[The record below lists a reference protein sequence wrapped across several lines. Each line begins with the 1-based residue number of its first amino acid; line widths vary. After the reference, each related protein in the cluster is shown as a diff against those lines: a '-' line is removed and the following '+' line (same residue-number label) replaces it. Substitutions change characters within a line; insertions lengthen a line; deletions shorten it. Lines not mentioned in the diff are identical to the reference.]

1 VVSSL
6 LTQAHKVG
14 GIKCDVRP
22 LWKEA
27 DEMKRTTI
35 LTFFAS
41 TLFLVVPFG
50 SSIGNSPPLR
60 AEQRKCPTVEV
71 KGPSKSKAFRN
82 ISYRA
87 EVKNFSGATPPVFKW
102 SLVGGVLI
110 QGQGSDVITVEP
122 RAREIRATLMI
133 ENFPVGCDSNSYA
146 VITRLTDIPRIHLPP
161 LIRSIKALPAS
172 IIRPCSAGAKSDT
185 CTPSGSEVQL
195 SVDVA
200 YPLDLDLLFT
210 WYVTVG
216 RLKGEGQ
223 TVIWDLSGVASGTYK
238 VDVAAQYFQHIG
250 TGSATVTITDCNDC
264 KPVPSMDAT
273 KLSECP
279 LPPRVTSH
287 AHLRSTDIPR

>member
-1 VVSSL
+1 
-6 LTQAHKVG
+6 
-14 GIKCDVRP
+14 
-22 LWKEA
+22 
-27 DEMKRTTI
+27 MKRTTI

-41 TLFLVVPFG
+41 TLFLVVPLG
-50 SSIGNSPPLR
+50 SSIGSSPPQR
-60 AEQRKCPTVEV
+60 AEKKKCPTIEV
-71 KGPSKSKAFRN
+71 KGPQKSKAFRY

-87 EVKNFSGATPPVFKW
+87 KVKDFSGATPPIFKW

-110 QGQGSDVITVEP
+110 QGQGSDVITVDP

-133 ENFPVGCDSNSYA
+133 ENFPVGCDSTSDA
-146 VITRLTDIPRIHLPP
+146 VITKLTDIPRIHLPP
-161 LIRSIKALPAS
+161 LIRSIKASPVS
-172 IIRPCSAGAKSDT
+172 IIRPCPAGAKSDT

-223 TVIWDLSGVASGTYK
+223 TVTWDLSGVASGTYK
-238 VDVAAQYFQHIG
+238 VWVEAAFFEPDRPRLGVHVG
-250 TGSATVTITDCNDC
+250 NGSTTVTITDCDC
-264 KPVPSMDAT
+264 KPVPTMDAT

-279 LPPRVTSH
+279 SPPRGTSH
-287 AHLRSTDIPR
+287 APHRSTDTLR

>member
-1 VVSSL
+1 MILATFALVLSL
-6 LTQAHKVG
+6 HAPQL
-14 GIKCDVRP
+14 
-22 LWKEA
+22 
-27 DEMKRTTI
+27 I
-35 LTFFAS
+35 LRGHS
-41 TLFLVVPFG
+41 
-50 SSIGNSPPLR
+50 NSQQI
-60 AEQRKCPTVEV
+60 EKTKCPTVEV
-71 KGPSKSKAFRN
+71 KGASKSKAFRN

-133 ENFPVGCDSNSYA
+133 ENFPVGCDSNSDA

-279 LPPRVTSH
+279 LPPRVPSH
-287 AHLRSTDIPR
+287 VHLRSTGTLH

>member
-1 VVSSL
+1 
-6 LTQAHKVG
+6 
-14 GIKCDVRP
+14 
-22 LWKEA
+22 
-27 DEMKRTTI
+27 MI
-35 LTFFAS
+35 LAMFVM
-41 TLFLVVPFG
+41 TLFL
-50 SSIGNSPPLR
+50 STPLLVLQGH
-60 AEQRKCPTVEV
+60 ANIQQIEKRKCPAVQV

-82 ISYRA
+82 ILYRA
-87 EVKNFSGATPPVFKW
+87 KVKDFSGATPLIFKW

-110 QGQGSDVITVEP
+110 QGQGSDVITVDP
-122 RAREIRATLMI
+122 RAREIRARLQI
-133 ENFPVGCDSNSYA
+133 ENFPAGCDSNSDT
-146 VITRLTDIPRIHLPP
+146 VVTRLTDIPRLDPP
-161 LIRSIKALPAS
+161 PMITSFKMSPVS
-172 IIRPCSAGAKSDT
+172 IIRPCSPGAKSDT
-185 CTPSGSEVQL
+185 CASTGSEVQI

-264 KPVPSMDAT
+264 KPVPTMDAT